1 MWTQHETEVLA
12 RQEAHCRIARG
23 LVQACPI
30 VLAQLRLVPGPSE
43 RVRGATVSG
52 VGAIGGLTSSPR
64 LPA

>member
-30 VLAQLRLVPGPSE
+30 VLALLQLVPGPYE

-52 VGAIGGLTSSPR
+52 VCFLSGLTSSPR